1 MLMINNY
8 QPNIVNVWNLK
19 LGGEDQSQ
27 ADKLPLSTHFVG
39 LPLNDHHIS
48 LKIYLKWIS
57 LLKLC
62 KVDLRWTLKSCANI
76 LKFIQTFNHPSPFF
90 ILSKRVRNKNSID
103 FRFFFYPS
111 LNEKKNLQQHAAVEF
126 LYQWWMNH
134 DDTYQ
139 IVFRRS
145 S

>member
-1 MLMINNY
+1 M
-8 QPNIVNVWNLK
+8 NI
-19 LGGEDQSQ
+19 
-27 ADKLPLSTHFVG
+27 TF
-39 LPLNDHHIS
+39 S

-145 S
+145 SWVWQTVLDESIEQVPPGNAFLPPGTVNGLSSKLDMQLCHS